1 MARIVQFDEIA
12 NGIDKVHGPVT
23 CGYKIFPGPTS
34 TILQLD
40 TYGSSERQATGKQSQ
55 SIQIDAEAA
64 ERLIEL
70 LDRAFP
76 ALRR

>member
-12 NGIDKVHGPVT
+12 TGNDKVHGPVT
-23 CGYKIFPGPTS
+23 CGYKIFAGPTS

-40 TYGSSERQATGKQSQ
+40 TYGSSERQISGKQSQ
-55 SIQIDAEAA
+55 SIQLDTEAA
-64 ERLIEL
+64 RRLMEL

-76 ALRR
+76 GLRR